1 MPELLEEIKKLP
13 REEQLALA
21 DQIYGWEGAA
31 PVEDEVWQAE
41 LVRRAHEALQNPG
54 KGLSWE
60 EVEARL
66 RAQDENGNRG

>member
-1 MPELLEEIKKLP
+1 MAELLEEIKKLP

-21 DQIYGWEGAA
+21 DQIYEWEDAA
-31 PVEDEVWQAE
+31 PIEDGAWKAE

-66 RAQDENGNRG
+66 RAQDENGKHG

>member
-1 MPELLEEIKKLP
+1 MAELLEEIKKLP
-13 REEQLALA
+13 REEQLALIQQVW
-21 DQIYGWEGAA
+21 DLEGATL
-31 PVEDEVWQAE
+31 PEDEAWNAE

-66 RAQDENGNRG
+66 RAQDENGNHG